1 MGAQFGL
8 LLPFSRNHELE
19 ADRLGVDYMAAAGYR
34 PSESLALWRLMAQQR
49 QSGAPEFASTHPSDQ
64 TRSTALPQYIASR
77 GWN

>member
-1 MGAQFGL
+1 
-8 LLPFSRNHELE
+8 
-19 ADRLGVDYMAAAGYR
+19 MAAAGYS

-64 TRSTALPQYIASR
+64 TRITALQQYIASR